1 MSNEFLL
8 NAEVRSSAA
17 GRGGSRRLRNA
28 DKVPAIMYG
37 AGHEPMMLEVTH
49 KELARK
55 LENDA
60 FYSHILT
67 LKIDGKDH
75 KAVLRDLQRHP
86 ARNKLIHA
94 DFQSVS
100 DTQRITMH
108 VPLHFLGAELSPGVK
123 TQGGVVSHLMNSIE
137 VRCLA
142 KDLPEFIPADM
153 SGLSLHQ
160 SIHLSDLK
168 VPPGVQIV
176 ALIQGPDH
184 DLPVASV
191 HAPQAIVEEAAPV
204 AAAAPE
210 GAAPAAGTAAAGA
223 AAPAAA
229 DAKAKPEGKGK

>member
-8 NAEVRSSAA
+8 NAEVRTSPT
-17 GRGGSRRLRNA
+17 GRGGSRRLRHA
-28 DKVPAIMYG
+28 EKVPAIMYG
-37 AGHEPMMLEVTH
+37 AGHEPMMLEITH

-67 LKIDGKDH
+67 LKIGGKDH

-100 DTQRITMH
+100 DTQRITIH
-108 VPLHFLGAELSPGVK
+108 VPLHFIGAELSQGVK
-123 TQGGVVSHLMNSIE
+123 TQGGVVSHLMNSVE

-142 KDLPEFIPADM
+142 KDLPEFIQVDM

-168 VPPGVQIV
+168 VATGVQIL
-176 ALIQGPDH
+176 ALIQGADH

-191 HAPQAIVEEAAPV
+191 HAPQAMVEEAAP
-204 AAAAPE
+204 AAAS
-210 GAAPAAGTAAAGA
+210 A
-223 AAPAAA
+223 AAPAATA
-229 DAKAKPEGKGK
+229 AGTAPAAGDAKAKSEGKGK

>member
-8 NAEVRSSAA
+8 NAEVRTTPT
-17 GRGGSRRLRNA
+17 GRGGSRRLRHA
-28 DKVPAIMYG
+28 EKVPVIMYG
-37 AGHEPMMLEVTH
+37 AGHVPMMLEVTH
-49 KELARK
+49 KELSRK

-67 LKIDGKDH
+67 LKIGGKDH

-108 VPLHFLGAELSPGVK
+108 VPLHFVGAELSPGVK

-137 VRCLA
+137 VRCMA
-142 KDLPEFIPADM
+142 KDLPEFIAADM

-168 VPPGVQIV
+168 VPDGVQIL

-191 HAPQAIVEEAAPV
+191 HAPQAIVEEVAPV
-204 AAAAPE
+204 AAAATAE
-210 GAAPAAGTAAAGA
+210 AAAPAAGAAAGA
-223 AAPAAA
+223 AAPAA

>member
-8 NAEVRSSAA
+8 NAEVRTSET
-17 GRGGSRRLRNA
+17 GRGGSRRLRHA

-67 LKIDGKDH
+67 LKIGGKDH

-108 VPLHFLGAELSPGVK
+108 VPLHFVGAELSPGMK
-123 TQGGVVSHLMNSIE
+123 TQGGVVSHLMNSVE

-142 KDLPEFIPADM
+142 KDLPEFITADM

-160 SIHLSDLK
+160 SVHLSDLK
-168 VPPGVQIV
+168 VPEGVQIV
-176 ALIQGPDH
+176 ALIQGADH

-191 HAPQAIVEEAAPV
+191 HAPQALVEEVATVAV
-204 AAAAPE
+204 AAA
-210 GAAPAAGTAAAGA
+210 GATPAAGAAAGTAAA
-223 AAPAAA
+223 PAG

>member
-8 NAEVRSSAA
+8 NAEVRTSVT
-17 GRGGSRRLRNA
+17 GRGGSRRLRLA
-28 DKVPAIMYG
+28 EKVPAIMYG
-37 AGHEPMMLEVTH
+37 AGHEPMMLELTH

-67 LKIDGKDH
+67 LKIGGKDH
-75 KAVLRDLQRHP
+75 KAVLRALQRHP

-108 VPLHFLGAELSPGVK
+108 VPLHFLGSELSPGVK

-142 KDLPEFIPADM
+142 KDLPEFISADM

-168 VPPGVQIV
+168 VPDGVQIV

-191 HAPQAIVEEAAPV
+191 HAPQALVEEAAPV
-204 AAAAPE
+204 AAAAAA
-210 GAAPAAGTAAAGA
+210 GAAPAAGAS
-223 AAPAAA
+223 APAA
-229 DAKAKPEGKGK
+229 DAKAKPKPESKGK

>member
-8 NAEVRSSAA
+8 NAEVRTSGT
-17 GRGGSRRLRNA
+17 GRGASRRLRHA
-28 DKVPAIMYG
+28 EIVPAIMYG
-37 AGHEPMMLEVTH
+37 AGHEPMMLEITH

-67 LKIDGKDH
+67 LKIAGKDH

-108 VPLHFLGAELSPGVK
+108 VPLHFVGAELSPGMK

-142 KDLPEFIPADM
+142 KDLPEFITADM

-168 VPPGVQIV
+168 VPDGVQVV
-176 ALIQGPDH
+176 ALIQGADH

-204 AAAAPE
+204 AAAA
-210 GAAPAAGTAAAGA
+210 APAAGAASGA
-223 AAPAAA
+223 AAPAA

>member
-1 MSNEFLL
+1 MSNEFFL
-8 NAEVRSSAA
+8 NAEVRSAA
-17 GRGGSRRLRNA
+17 TGRGGSRRLRHA
-28 DKVPAIMYG
+28 EKVPAIMYG
-37 AGHEPMMLEVTH
+37 AGHEPMLLEVTH
-49 KELARK
+49 KELTRK

-67 LKIDGKDH
+67 LKIGGKDH
-75 KAVLRDLQRHP
+75 KAVLRALQRHP

-108 VPLHFLGAELSPGVK
+108 VPLHFVGAELSPGVK

-168 VPPGVQIV
+168 VPAGVQIV

-204 AAAAPE
+204 AAAATAE
-210 GAAPAAGTAAAGA
+210 GAAPAAGTAA
-223 AAPAAA
+223 PAAA
-229 DAKAKPEGKGK
+229 VAKAKPEGKGK

>member
-8 NAEVRSSAA
+8 NAEVRTSVT
-17 GRGGSRRLRNA
+17 GRGGSRRLRLA
-28 DKVPAIMYG
+28 EKVPAIMYG
-37 AGHEPMMLEVTH
+37 AGHEPMMLELTH

-67 LKIDGKDH
+67 LKIGGKDH
-75 KAVLRDLQRHP
+75 KAVLRALQRHP

-108 VPLHFLGAELSPGVK
+108 VPLHFFGSELSPGVK

-142 KDLPEFIPADM
+142 KDLPEFISADM

-168 VPPGVQIV
+168 VPDGVQIV

-191 HAPQAIVEEAAPV
+191 HAPQALVEEAAPV
-204 AAAAPE
+204 AAAAAA
-210 GAAPAAGTAAAGA
+210 GAAPAAGAS
-223 AAPAAA
+223 APAADA
-229 DAKAKPEGKGK
+229 KAKAKPEGKGK

>member
-8 NAEVRSSAA
+8 NAEVRTSAT
-17 GRGGSRRLRNA
+17 GRSASRRLRHTE
-28 DKVPAIMYG
+28 KVPAIMYG

-67 LKIDGKDH
+67 LKIGGKDH
-75 KAVLRDLQRHP
+75 KAVLRALQRHP

-108 VPLHFLGAELSPGVK
+108 VPLHFVGAELSPGVK

-142 KDLPEFIPADM
+142 KDLPEFITADM

-168 VPPGVQIV
+168 VPAGVQVV
-176 ALIQGPDH
+176 ALIQGADH

-191 HAPQAIVEEAAPV
+191 HAPQALVEEAAPV
-204 AAAAPE
+204 AAATA
-210 GAAPAAGTAAAGA
+210 GAAPAAGAATGATA
-223 AAPAAA
+223 PAA
-229 DAKAKPEGKGK
+229 DAKPKPEGKGK

>member
-8 NAEVRSSAA
+8 NAEVRSSET
-17 GRGGSRRLRNA
+17 GRGGSRRLRHA

-67 LKIDGKDH
+67 LKIGGKDH

-108 VPLHFLGAELSPGVK
+108 VPVHFVGAELSPGMK
-123 TQGGVVSHLMNSIE
+123 TQGGVVSHLMNSVE

-142 KDLPEFIPADM
+142 KDLPEFITADM

-160 SIHLSDLK
+160 SVHLSDLK
-168 VPPGVQIV
+168 VPEGVQIV
-176 ALIQGPDH
+176 ALIQGADH

-191 HAPQAIVEEAAPV
+191 HAPQAIVEEVATVAV
-204 AAAAPE
+204 AAA
-210 GAAPAAGTAAAGA
+210 GATPAAGAAAGTAAA
-223 AAPAAA
+223 PAG

>member
-8 NAEVRSSAA
+8 NAEMRTSAT
-17 GRGGSRRLRNA
+17 GRGGSRRLRHA
-28 DKVPAIMYG
+28 EKVPAIMYG
-37 AGHEPMMLEVTH
+37 AGHEPMLLEITH
-49 KELARK
+49 KELVRK

-67 LKIDGKDH
+67 LKIGNKEH

-108 VPLHFLGAELSPGVK
+108 VPLHFIGAELSPGVK
-123 TQGGVVSHLMNSIE
+123 TQGGVVSHLMNSVE

-153 SGLSLHQ
+153 SGLNLHQ

-168 VPPGVQIV
+168 VPPGVQIL
-176 ALIQGPDH
+176 ALIQGADH

-204 AAAAPE
+204 AAATAE
-210 GAAPAAGTAAAGA
+210 GATPAAAGTAPAA
-223 AAPAAA
+223 AAPAA
-229 DAKAKPEGKGK
+229 DTKAKPESKGK

>member
-8 NAEVRSSAA
+8 NAEMRTSTT
-17 GRGGSRRLRNA
+17 GRGGSRRLRHA
-28 DKVPAIMYG
+28 EKVPAIMYG
-37 AGHEPMMLEVTH
+37 AGHEPMMLEITH

-67 LKIDGKDH
+67 LKIGNKEH

-86 ARNKLIHA
+86 ARNRLIHA

-108 VPLHFLGAELSPGVK
+108 VPLHFIGAELSPGVK
-123 TQGGVVSHLMNSIE
+123 TQGGVVSHLMNSVE

-153 SGLSLHQ
+153 SGLNLHQ

-168 VPPGVQIV
+168 VPPGVQIL
-176 ALIQGPDH
+176 ALIQGADH

-204 AAAAPE
+204 AAATAE
-210 GAAPAAGTAAAGA
+210 GATPAAAGTAPAA
-223 AAPAAA
+223 AAPAA
-229 DAKAKPEGKGK
+229 DAKAKPESKGK

>member
-8 NAEVRSSAA
+8 NAEVRTSPT
-17 GRGGSRRLRNA
+17 GRGGSRRLRHA
-28 DKVPAIMYG
+28 EKVPAIMYG
-37 AGHEPMMLEVTH
+37 AGHAPIMLEVTH

-67 LKIDGKDH
+67 LKIGGKDH

-108 VPLHFLGAELSPGVK
+108 VPLHFIGAELSPGVK

-142 KDLPEFIPADM
+142 KDLPEFIAADM

-168 VPPGVQIV
+168 VPPGVQIL
-176 ALIQGPDH
+176 ALIQGADH

-191 HAPQAIVEEAAPV
+191 HAPQALVEEAAPT
-204 AAAAPE
+204 AAAAAE
-210 GAAPAAGTAAAGA
+210 GATPAAGAAAGA
-223 AAPAAA
+223 AAPAA

>member
-8 NAEVRSSAA
+8 NAEMRTSAT
-17 GRGGSRRLRNA
+17 GRGGSRRLRHA

-37 AGHEPMMLEVTH
+37 AGHEPMMLEITH

-67 LKIDGKDH
+67 LKIGGKDH

-108 VPLHFLGAELSPGVK
+108 VPLHFIGAELSPGVK
-123 TQGGVVSHLMNSIE
+123 TQGGVVSHLMNSVE

-153 SGLSLHQ
+153 SALSLHQ

-168 VPPGVQIV
+168 VPPGVQIL

-191 HAPQAIVEEAAPV
+191 HAPQAIVEEVAPV
-204 AAAAPE
+204 AAVAAE
-210 GAAPAAGTAAAGA
+210 GAAPAAGAAPGA
-223 AAPAAA
+223 AAPAA